1 MNQLKQMETL
11 LWQMA
16 AFELAVGLAA
26 TIVFFFVLYLTIKAA
41 IRDGIRESG
50 LTSTWTRVAAQKRET
65 AAAGL
70 PDMRA
75 ER

>member
-1 MNQLKQMETL
+1 MNPIRQMETM

-26 TIVFFFVLYLTIKAA
+26 TIVFFFLMYVTIKAA

-50 LTSTWTRVAAQKRET
+50 LTNAWTRVTAQKRENV
-65 AAAGL
+65 AAGL